1 MPIFH
6 SFATSIRPSPSK
18 DWTAHTNLFCTISL
32 QDCEH
37 WQQIS
42 CATMVEFRSMDV
54 EITNTKELMSKG
66 KQQLRKC
73 VSITTWLQMCWLCG
87 NRGKNKN

>member
-32 QDCEH
+32 QDGEH

-54 EITNTKELMSKG
+54 EITNSKELTSKG

-73 VSITTWLQMCWLCG
+73 CKCVGCAAIVG
-87 NRGKNKN
+87 